1 MKTNKKSISLLLALV
16 MFLSAFALSG
26 TYAENEIVEDEFIED
41 LPVEEEK
48 IFCQATLEDDFADD
62 RVTVVL
68 KNKASRLLLDYDK
81 SSFPEIECTDVS
93 DLTHYTKDILKDPT
107 KNDGEMAQML
117 DINKYHQILRI
128 DLPVHSKENVL
139 EVIHI

>member
-68 KNKASRLLLDYDK
+68 KNKQAVCSSIMTKAVFRK
-81 SSFPEIECTDVS
+81 S
-93 DLTHYTKDILKDPT
+93 
-107 KNDGEMAQML
+107 NAQT
-117 DINKYHQILRI
+117 
-128 DLPVHSKENVL
+128 
-139 EVIHI
+139 